1 MAKKWDDILIE
12 RLKDKKQAIAYL
24 NAALEDTKDGSPES
38 QELLLIA
45 LRNIAKAQGGFTSL
59 AQRTGLAREA
69 LYRSLS
75 KSGNPKVTTL
85 TNLIAAMGFELKV
98 TATKHRH

>member
-12 RLKDKKQAIAYL
+12 RLKNKRQALAYL

-59 AQRTGLAREA
+59 SKKTGLAREA

-75 KSGNPKVTTL
+75 KQGNPKVTTL
-85 TNLIAAMGFELKV
+85 TNLISALGFELQVAAKK
-98 TATKHRH
+98 KH